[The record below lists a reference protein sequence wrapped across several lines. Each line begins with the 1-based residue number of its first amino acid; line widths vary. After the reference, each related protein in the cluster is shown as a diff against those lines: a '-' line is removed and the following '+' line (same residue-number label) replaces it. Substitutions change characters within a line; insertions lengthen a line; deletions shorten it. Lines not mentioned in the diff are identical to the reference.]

1 MKKIRF
7 IMVVAAIILGWTH
20 LATAVPAHVGIVKSV
35 MGQAQIIRGS
45 QTISA
50 EVNVKLEKGDL
61 VETGLDGKIGLV
73 FEDDTVVSMGP
84 KSQFRIEEFLFQPAQ
99 KKLSFVARMIQ
110 GTASFLSGQIAKL
123 APHMVRLETPDATI
137 GLRGTH
143 VLVKVESQNN

>member
-1 MKKIRF
+1 MRKIIFF
-7 IMVVAAIILGWTH
+7 ILVAALFAAGPVQVYAA
-20 LATAVPAHVGIVKSV
+20 ATHVGIVKSV
-35 MGQAQIIRGS
+35 MGQAQIVRGPES
-45 QTISA
+45 ISA
-50 EVNVKLEKGDL
+50 EVNVKLVNGDL
-61 VETGLDGKIGLV
+61 VKTGLDGKVGLV

-84 KSQFRIEEFLFQPAQ
+84 NSQFRIEEFQFQPAD

-143 VLVKVESQNN
+143 VLVKVESK